1 LNHNISIPLLNL
13 IQTIL
18 AVLVLVY
25 SILLS
30 QENFYTRAE
39 GMLRNGIELDRFVR
53 KIEGIITEDD
63 QQSNY
68 SNLTKEYYDILEK
81 YENHETVD
89 FIFAKLQIKPK
100 DKIQY
105 LNYYCNKINAYA
117 RTLYVVLLYI
127 FPFVFVLS
135 ALFYIIY

>member
-1 LNHNISIPLLNL
+1 
-13 IQTIL
+13 
-18 AVLVLVY
+18 
-25 SILLS
+25 
-30 QENFYTRAE
+30 
-39 GMLRNGIELDRFVR
+39 MLRNGIELDRFVR